1 MNSADRAA
9 VMAYKILLRHG
20 DGTLP
25 VEPMALLRR
34 CRGVKVMEQREASQ
48 TAGVDRFLQPGH
60 EAVTIPVPLEDGGL
74 GRLVVYDGAAEPAR
88 LRFTLAHELGH
99 IALRHTGGSEKE
111 EREADLFA
119 SHLLIPR
126 PVLRQLA
133 EERSLYV
140 EELCTLF
147 FVSPTALRRTRYD
160 RPLSPEDDAL
170 FEEVAALFAASAH
183 LPPLPR
189 RAQSWHHLTV
199 KGVDPDD
206 GPDP

>member
-1 MNSADRAA
+1 MNSSDRVARL
-9 VMAYKILLRHG
+9 AYRILLRHG

-25 VEPMALLRR
+25 VQPMDILRR
-34 CRGVKVMEQREASQ
+34 CRGVRVMEQREASRN
-48 TAGVDRFLQPGH
+48 AGVDRFLQPGH

-74 GRLVVYDGAAEPAR
+74 GRLVVYDGTADPPR

-99 IALRHTGGSEKE
+99 IALRHTGSFEGE

-126 PVLRQLA
+126 PVLWRLA
-133 EERSLYV
+133 KERSLYV
-140 EELCTLF
+140 EELCALF

-160 RPLSPEDDAL
+160 RPLSFEDDPIL
-170 FEEVAALFAASAH
+170 DEVAALFAGAAH

-189 RAQSWHHLTV
+189 QARSWHHLTV
-199 KGVDPDD
+199 KGDDPDD
-206 GPDP
+206 RPDP